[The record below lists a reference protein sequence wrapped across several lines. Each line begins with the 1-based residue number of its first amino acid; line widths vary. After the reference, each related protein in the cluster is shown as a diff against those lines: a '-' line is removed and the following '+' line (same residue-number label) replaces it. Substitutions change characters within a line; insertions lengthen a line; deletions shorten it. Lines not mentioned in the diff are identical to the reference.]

1 MILKQ
6 KQNKTKK
13 KKITNV
19 PCDCTLA
26 FTNVPCHATLGNL
39 NFFYLFF
46 FFYSFVLI
54 KILIHLTILIHF
66 PNKISNIINDY
77 MVNDSLP

>member
-1 MILKQ
+1 M
-6 KQNKTKK
+6 
-13 KKITNV
+13 
-19 PCDCTLA
+19 PCHYTLA

-39 NFFYLFF
+39 KFFYLV

-54 KILIHLTILIHF
+54 KRLIHLTILIHF

-77 MVNDSLP
+77 NVIDSLP